1 MTAPLFALATLAT
14 QAPAGALFALHVA
27 PIVGGAILIVLALA
41 LTGIRRIAI
50 GIALVAL
57 VIFVAGGVELA
68 MLAERFVRAICL

>member
-1 MTAPLFALATLAT
+1 MTAQIPAPSTLAS
-14 QAPAGALFALHVA
+14 QVPVGVLFALHLA

-68 MLAERFVRAICL
+68 VFVARVIRAAGL